1 MVMRLSGLAS
11 GLDTDTVIKQ
21 LMTAQRAPVD
31 KIFQKKKTVEW
42 QRQSLLDMNTKL
54 YDYRNNKLFN
64 SKLEG
69 NLSARKADL
78 GGDTEAISVVPTG
91 DAQPGEMTVKVKTV
105 ATAASNY
112 SSSEITIDTTF
123 DPNATL
129 DSQKTKLFSPFTNNT
144 VVINGKTVAFD
155 PSKDSLNAVLS
166 RISKETNVS
175 AFYDAG
181 IRKVS
186 LVAKQTGKV
195 NGASGTEDKITFDGS
210 LLEDSLKLKTGPY
223 DTDGNG
229 TPDANP
235 QEKSAVD
242 AEVYVND
249 MLIKRTSNTF
259 RINGLDITVKKAS
272 NRTDAD
278 NPATYTGTTISTS
291 TNTDKIL
298 ETVKGFIK
306 DYNEMLKT
314 LQDKVSEKRY
324 RDFPPLTDEQKKD
337 MKDKEIELWEEK
349 AQSGTLKDD
358 SILTKLISKMRSAI
372 IARVDNGSS
381 KYNTLSSIGIVTGNY
396 QENGKL
402 YLENEEKLKE
412 AIEKDPQAFIGL
424 ISANG
429 NGDPKGNDIGVA
441 ERIYTAI
448 DDAMKEIKQKAGT
461 SSLLSDSSILGL
473 QMERLN
479 KELDA
484 GNQRLVE
491 VEKNY
496 YRKFT
501 AMETAMQRYN
511 AQSTQLSNAF
521 SAR

>member
-31 KIFQKKKTVEW
+31 KIFQKKKMVEW

-69 NLSARKADL
+69 NLSARKSDL
-78 GGDTEAISVVPTG
+78 SGDTEAISVVPTG
-91 DAQPGEMTVKVKTV
+91 NAQPGIMTVKVKTL

-112 SSSEITIDTTF
+112 SSAEITTDTSF

-129 DSQKTKLFSPFTNNT
+129 DSQKSKLSSPFANNT
-144 VVINGKTVAFD
+144 VVVNGKTVAFD
-155 PSKDSLNAVLS
+155 PSIDSLNAILS
-166 RISKETNVS
+166 RITKETNVS
-175 AFYDAG
+175 AFYDASS
-181 IRKVS
+181 RKVS
-186 LVAKQTGKV
+186 LIAKQTGKV

-210 LLEDSLKLKTGPY
+210 LLKDSLQLKTGL
-223 DTDGNG
+223 
-229 TPDANP
+229 DANP

-242 AEVYVND
+242 AEVYIND

-272 NRTDAD
+272 YRTDPD

-298 ETVKGFIK
+298 ETIKGFIN
-306 DYNEMLKT
+306 DYNEILKT

-324 RDFPPLTDEQKKD
+324 RDFPPLTDEQKKE

-349 AQSGTLKDD
+349 AQSGTLQND
-358 SILTKLISKMRSAI
+358 SILTRLISKMRSAV
-372 IARVDNGSS
+372 IAKVDNGSTT
-381 KYNTLSSIGIVTGNY
+381 YNTLSSIGIVTGKY

-402 YLENEEKLKE
+402 YLENEGKLKE
-412 AIEKDPQAFIGL
+412 AIEKDPQAFIDL
-424 ISANG
+424 ITANG
-429 NGDPKGNDIGVA
+429 NGDPNGNDIGVA

-448 DDAMKEIKQKAGT
+448 DEAMKEIKQKAGT
-461 SSLLSDSSILGL
+461 SSLLNDDSILGL
-473 QMERLN
+473 QMGKLS

-484 GNQRLVE
+484 GNQRLAE
-491 VEKNY
+491 MEKNY

-501 AMETAMQRYN
+501 AMETAIQRYN
-511 AQSTQLSNAF
+511 AQSAQLSNAF